1 MTATS
6 AGVSK
11 STVLMKPCS
20 TTPTTTAG
28 RKAMRIAATKRRAR
42 GSLGTALAS
51 ASRRPA

>member
-1 MTATS
+1 MVATS

-11 STVLMKPCS
+11 RTVLMKSCS
-20 TTPTTTAG
+20 DHADHHRREEGDKDRGDEAAG
-28 RKAMRIAATKRRAR
+28 P